1 MLILTHF
8 SVTDFYSLESKKFKN
23 LDKNKLREYIMIYDS
38 QVYTALLIALV
49 ASVLAIRL
57 GSTLYQ

>member
-1 MLILTHF
+1 
-8 SVTDFYSLESKKFKN
+8 
-23 LDKNKLREYIMIYDS
+23 MIYDS
-38 QVYTALLIALV
+38 QVYIALLIALV

>member
-1 MLILTHF
+1 
-8 SVTDFYSLESKKFKN
+8 
-23 LDKNKLREYIMIYDS
+23 MISDS
-38 QVYTALLIALV
+38 QVYTAMLIALV